1 MTIDELGTKMKQ
13 INSLLELNYYLDY
26 KVPANISWAEDGGP
40 VLYKFL
46 TNTFDEYECSKRLSA
61 LEFVQLQNLISDFFE
76 STYSQTLLER
86 KDAANLSANKNAL
99 TEKQRNEE
107 QLKRR
112 FINAALDYGF
122 SVNAHNNCDRIDEI
136 DIKDET
142 DSLICLLNFKE
153 KKANPILI
161 KHIGWINTDKLC
173 QLRMLYKSINELFKE
188 LNNERF

>member
-13 INSLLELNYYLDY
+13 INPLLELNYYLDY

-122 SVNAHNNCDRIDEI
+122 SVSTHNNCDRIDEI

>member
-13 INSLLELNYYLDY
+13 INPLLELNYYLDY

-122 SVNAHNNCDRIDEI
+122 SVNTHNNYDRIDEI